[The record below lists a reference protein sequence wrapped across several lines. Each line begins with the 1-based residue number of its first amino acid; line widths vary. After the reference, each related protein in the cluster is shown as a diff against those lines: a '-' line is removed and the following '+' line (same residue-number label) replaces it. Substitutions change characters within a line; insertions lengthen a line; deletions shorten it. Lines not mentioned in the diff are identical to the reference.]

1 MIYIDDSNLIQ
12 RAVDSDQAFHV
23 DVRATNIKSVFLN
36 GEQIRDAFYVDLEKG
51 FLIRIKTDIE
61 CRPVVISGELAHEIL
76 FGDVNP
82 SGKLPFVIPYKEK
95 DLPIVNWDTSYQW
108 YDYYHGYA
116 KLETLRL
123 AGCRHCNG
131 ENR

>member
-12 RAVDSDQAFHV
+12 RAVDSGQAFHV
-23 DVRATNIKSVFLN
+23 DVHATNIKSVFLN

-76 FGDVNP
+76 FGDVT
-82 SGKLPFVIPYKEK
+82 VEYRE
-95 DLPIVNWDTSYQW
+95 
-108 YDYYHGYA
+108 
-116 KLETLRL
+116 
-123 AGCRHCNG
+123 
-131 ENR
+131 

>member
-23 DVRATNIKSVFLN
+23 DVRTTNIKSVFLN

-61 CRPVVISGELAHEIL
+61 CRPVVINSELAHEVL
-76 FGDVNP
+76 FGDVT
-82 SGKLPFVIPYKEK
+82 VEYRE
-95 DLPIVNWDTSYQW
+95 
-108 YDYYHGYA
+108 
-116 KLETLRL
+116 
-123 AGCRHCNG
+123 
-131 ENR
+131 